1 MERIRNASSRSA
13 LSRAARLT
21 PSDHV
26 PARTLSTI
34 RAERVRVPDPDG
46 LTHLQFRRFASC
58 PICNLHLRSV
68 ARRHDEI
75 VAAGVRE
82 VVVFHSTVDAMQ
94 PHQGLLPFAAIADP
108 KQRLY
113 VEFGVASSLRSVLHP
128 RAWTSALKP
137 YAWAVASRERRSDG
151 GRAFSLRG
159 DSMLGLPADFLLT
172 SDGRVA
178 AVKYGKHANDQWSVD
193 EMLNIACDSRRLR
206 NETPT

>member
-1 MERIRNASSRSA
+1 MRNASSQPGQV
-13 LSRAARLT
+13 ARLT
-21 PSDHV
+21 PGDQV
-26 PARTLSTI
+26 PARTLDTI

-58 PICNLHLRSV
+58 PICNLHLRSI
-68 ARRHDEI
+68 ARRHNEI

-82 VVVFHSTVDAMQ
+82 VVVFHSTVEAMQ

-108 KQRLY
+108 HQHLY

-128 RAWTSALKP
+128 HAWTSALKP

-151 GRAFSLRG
+151 GRAFSIRG

-172 SDGRVA
+172 PDGRVA
-178 AVKYGKHANDQWSVD
+178 AAKYGKHANDQWSVD
-193 EMLNIACDSRRLR
+193 EMLAIARDSR
-206 NETPT
+206 